1 MMPQPRDCRT
11 PEGLLAAMARRY
23 ALCPA
28 GAAGAAPAS
37 GDDGDTTPPASSR
50 PRRRASLRCEPR
62 LSDLLDDPI
71 CQMLMAR
78 DGVSRAALAALI
90 ATVREQSLR

>member
-1 MMPQPRDCRT
+1 M
-11 PEGLLAAMARRY
+11 LAAVARRY

-37 GDDGDTTPPASSR
+37 GDDDDTPPASAR
-50 PRRRASLRCEPR
+50 ARRRASLRCEPR

-78 DGVSRAALAALI
+78 DGVSRTALATLI
-90 ATVREQSLR
+90 ATVRERSLR